1 MGSIYKIEPAF
12 RFVIFRLLSPD
23 FWLLDSGGILMALML
38 TNQDVEKSLSMARC
52 IEVLEIAYRE
62 LGHGRAANIPRC
74 DILSPMP
81 QEGTYHALKTMSG
94 SVPALGAAAVRL
106 DSDLLRWPMIDGKRR
121 RLKVAAVDPK
131 LRIAKENGLVLLYQL
146 ETGEPVALIQDGSI
160 QRMRLAATAALA
172 AKVLSRP
179 ESSTLAVFGSGW
191 QARSQVEALLHVR
204 PVRQVRVFSPSK
216 EHRALFVSWIRER
229 FPVSCET
236 VDEPQA
242 AVRSADI
249 VLCITNSM
257 DPVFMEAWTVPGLH
271 VSAGRNGEIEEGVLK
286 RADRVILNWRE
297 VAIPYPIGEK
307 AREEIPE
314 FTTGD
319 YGRELSKGALKWEEY
334 PLLSDV
340 VSGKV
345 QGRKSP
351 DDVTCF
357 LSNIGIGIQFAA
369 AGWAAYEAA
378 RERGIGT
385 PIPDDWFLQDTKL

>member
-1 MGSIYKIEPAF
+1 
-12 RFVIFRLLSPD
+12 
-23 FWLLDSGGILMALML
+23 MALML

-81 QEGTYHALKTMSG
+81 EEGTYHALKTMSG

-121 RLKVAAVDPK
+121 RLKVAAVDSK
-131 LRIAKENGLVLLYQL
+131 LRIAKENGLVLVYQL
-146 ETGEPVALIQDGSI
+146 ETGEPVALMQDGSI
-160 QRMRLAATAALA
+160 QRMRVAATAALA
-172 AKVLSRP
+172 AKILSRP
-179 ESSTLAVFGSGW
+179 ESSTLGIFGSGW

-204 PVRQVRVFSPSK
+204 PIRKVNVFSPNEK
-216 EHRALFVSWIRER
+216 HRTLFASWVRER
-229 FPVSCET
+229 FSVSCEA
-236 VDEPQA
+236 VDEPRA
-242 AVRSADI
+242 AVGSADI

-257 DPVFMEAWTVPGLH
+257 DPVYLEDWMVSGLH
-271 VSAGRNGEIEEGVLK
+271 ISAGRNGEIEEGVLR
-286 RADRVILNWRE
+286 RADRVILNWKE

-307 AREEIPE
+307 AWEEIPE

-319 YGRELSKGALKWEEY
+319 YGRELSGGVITWKDY

-340 VSGKV
+340 LSGKAP
-345 QGRKSP
+345 GRKSP
-351 DDVTCF
+351 EDITCF

-369 AGWAAYEAA
+369 AGWAAYEGACQ
-378 RERGIGT
+378 RGIGT
-385 PIPDDWFLQDTKL
+385 RIPDDWFLQDTAL

>member
-1 MGSIYKIEPAF
+1 
-12 RFVIFRLLSPD
+12 
-23 FWLLDSGGILMALML
+23 MALML
-38 TNQDVEKSLSMARC
+38 TNRDIEASLTMARC

-121 RLKVAAVDPK
+121 RLKVAAVDSK
-131 LRIAKENGLVLLYQL
+131 LRIAKENGLVLVYHL
-146 ETGEPVALIQDGSI
+146 ETGEPVALMQDGSI
-160 QRMRLAATAALA
+160 QRMRVAGTAALA

-179 ESSTLAVFGSGW
+179 ESSVLGIFGSGW

-204 PVRQVRVFSPSK
+204 PIKQIKVFSPNK
-216 EHRALFVSWIRER
+216 EHRTNFAAWVREK
-229 FPVSCET
+229 FNKDCVA
-236 VDEPQA
+236 VDEPEGV
-242 AVRSADI
+242 VRSADI

-257 DPVFMEAWTVPGLH
+257 DPVFLEKWMSPGLH
-271 VSAGRNGEIEEGVLK
+271 ISAGRNGEIEEGVIG
-286 RADRVILNWRE
+286 RSDRVFLNWKE

-314 FTTGD
+314 FTLGD
-319 YGRELSKGALKWEEY
+319 YGRMLSRGALKWEEY

-340 VSGKV
+340 VAGKV
-345 QGRKSP
+345 PGRKASS
-351 DDVTCF
+351 DVTCF

-378 RERGIGT
+378 RKQGIGT
-385 PIPDDWFLQDTKL
+385 IIPDDWLLQETAL

>member
-1 MGSIYKIEPAF
+1 
-12 RFVIFRLLSPD
+12 
-23 FWLLDSGGILMALML
+23 MALML
-38 TNQDVEKSLSMARC
+38 TNRDVEMSLTMPRC

-121 RLKVAAVDPK
+121 RLKVAAIDSK
-131 LRIAKENGLVLLYQL
+131 LRIAKENGLVLVYQL
-146 ETGEPVALIQDGSI
+146 ETGEPVALMQDGSI
-160 QRMRLAATAALA
+160 QRMRVAGTAALA
-172 AKVLSRP
+172 AKYLSRP
-179 ESSTLAVFGSGW
+179 ESSVLGIFGSGW

-204 PVRQVRVFSPSK
+204 PIQHIRVFSPNK
-216 EHRALFVSWIRER
+216 EHRDLFASWVRER
-229 FPVSCET
+229 FRLSCEA

-257 DPVFMEAWTVPGLH
+257 DPVFMETWMAPGLH
-271 VSAGRNGEIEEGVLK
+271 ISAGRNGEVEEGVLK
-286 RADRVILNWRE
+286 RADQVILNWKE
-297 VAIPYPIGEK
+297 VAIPFPIGDK

-314 FTTGD
+314 FTVGD
-319 YGRELSKGALKWEEY
+319 YGRELSHGALKWEEY
-334 PLLSDV
+334 PLLSDL

-345 QGRKSP
+345 PGRKAP
-351 DDVTCF
+351 RDVTCF

-369 AGWAAYEAA
+369 AGWAAYEGA
-378 RERGIGT
+378 RKQGVGT
-385 PIPDDWFLQDTKL
+385 IIPDDWLLQKTAL

>member
-1 MGSIYKIEPAF
+1 
-12 RFVIFRLLSPD
+12 
-23 FWLLDSGGILMALML
+23 MALML
-38 TNQDVEKSLSMARC
+38 TNQDVEKSLSVARC

-81 QEGTYHALKTMSG
+81 QEGTYHALKSMSG

-106 DSDLLRWPMIDGKRR
+106 DSDLLRWPMVDGKRR
-121 RLKVAAVDPK
+121 RLKVAAVDSK
-131 LRIAKENGLVLLYQL
+131 LRIAKENGLVLVYHL
-146 ETGEPVALIQDGSI
+146 ETGEPVALMQDGSI
-160 QRMRLAATAALA
+160 QRMRVAATAALA

-179 ESSTLAVFGSGW
+179 ESSVLGIFGSGW

-204 PVRQVRVFSPSK
+204 PIQRIRVFSPNND
-216 EHRALFVSWIRER
+216 HRARFAAWVRER
-229 FPVSCET
+229 FNKDCT
-236 VDEPQA
+236 AVDEPEGV
-242 AVRSADI
+242 VRSADI

-257 DPVFMEAWTVPGLH
+257 DPVFLEKWMSPGLH
-271 VSAGRNGEIEEGVLK
+271 ISTGRNGEVEEGVIS
-286 RADRVILNWRE
+286 RSDRVILNWKE

-314 FTTGD
+314 FTLGD
-319 YGRELSKGALKWEEY
+319 YGRVLSRGALKWEEY

-340 VSGKV
+340 VAGKAP
-345 QGRKSP
+345 GRKRSS
-351 DDVTCF
+351 DITCF

-378 RERGIGT
+378 SEQGVGT
-385 PIPDDWFLQDTKL
+385 PIPDHWLIQEASV